1 MKNNYCDKLLNNELL
16 YNYGTRPALSS
27 VTSPVAKLP
36 LLTKVLSLFINTGL
50 IKLLGNPVSKF
61 TTSYNWAVRQKL
73 KWYHPILRTPT
84 CSPRASSPP
93 PWASPGARAPR
104 RSRLRRSSPSR
115 QSGRSREERA
125 EIRGHPHQLQ
135 RWAEGGQQLAGL
147 DKPWENRNIQ
157 SWELLDQLALTLV
170 KWLKTPTRS
179 L

>member
-1 MKNNYCDKLLNNELL
+1 MYD
-16 YNYGTRPALSS
+16 YGTRPALSS

-50 IKLLGNPVSKF
+50 IKLLENPVSKF

-73 KWYHPILRTPT
+73 RVIILF
-84 CSPRASSPP
+84 S
-93 PWASPGARAPR
+93 G
-104 RSRLRRSSPSR
+104 RLRAHQEPHLRPHGHHRELERQGGGGRGGVHHPDQAADLARREQRSEVTR
-115 QSGRSREERA
+115 TNCRGEQRA
-125 EIRGHPHQLQ
+125 
-135 RWAEGGQQLAGL
+135 AL